1 MDSMCEKYEGRV
13 RVDNIMEIEVEVI
26 ARERSEIVVL
36 WILLFV

>member
-13 RVDNIMEIEVEVI
+13 RVDSIMEIEVEVI

-36 WILLFV
+36 WLLLFV